1 MKHPAQVIIRPV
13 ITEKGTML
21 RMMHNQYMFEVA
33 DDATKID
40 IKNALKQLYNVDVIK
55 VRTMW
60 VKPKPKRMAVRRDG
74 TIKYTEGHT
83 RAWKKAIVTIRP
95 DQTIEDFNL

>member
-1 MKHPAQVIIRPV
+1 MKHPTQVIIRPL
-13 ITEKGTML
+13 ITEKGTRL
-21 RMMHNQYMFEVA
+21 RMQHNQYLFEVA

-40 IKNALKQLYNVDVIK
+40 IKHALKQLYNVDAVK

-60 VKPKPKRMAVRRDG
+60 VKPKPKRMGLNRVG
-74 TIKYTEGHT
+74 YT
-83 RAWKKAIVTIRP
+83 RAWKKAIVTLKP

>member
-1 MKHPAQVIIRPV
+1 MKHPAQVIIRPI
-13 ITEKGTML
+13 ITEKGTAL
-21 RMMHNQYMFEVA
+21 RMLYNQYLFEVA

-40 IKNALKQLYNVDVIK
+40 IKNALKQLYNVDAVK

-60 VKPKPKRMAVRRDG
+60 VKPKPKRFGLRSR
-74 TIKYTEGHT
+74 GHT
-83 RAWKKAIVTIRP
+83 KAWKKAIVTLKP

>member
-13 ITEKGTML
+13 ITEKGTRL
-21 RMMHNQYMFEVA
+21 RMYENLNQYMFEVA

-40 IKNALKQLYNVDVIK
+40 IKHALKQLYNVDAIK
-55 VRTMW
+55 VRTLW
-60 VKPKPKRMAVRRDG
+60 VKPKPRRRG
-74 TIKYTEGHT
+74 LRSRGYT
-83 RAWKKAIVTIRP
+83 RAWKKAIVTLKP

>member
-1 MKHPAQVIIRPV
+1 MKHPAQVIVRPL

-21 RMMHNQYMFEVA
+21 STLHNQYLFEVA

-40 IKNALKQLYNVDVIK
+40 IKHALKQLYNVDAVK

-60 VKPKPKRMAVRRDG
+60 VKPKPKRRGIRSQG
-74 TIKYTEGHT
+74 YTK
-83 RAWKKAIVTIRP
+83 AWKKAVVTLKPNQKI
-95 DQTIEDFNL
+95 DDFNL

>member
-1 MKHPAQVIIRPV
+1 MKHPTQVIIRPI

-21 RMMHNQYMFEVA
+21 RTLHNQYLFEVA

-40 IKNALKQLYNVDVIK
+40 IKHALKQLYNVDAVK

-60 VKPKPKRMAVRRDG
+60 VKPKPKRFGLRNRG
-74 TIKYTEGHT
+74 YTK
-83 RAWKKAIVTIRP
+83 AWKKAVVTLKP
-95 DQTIEDFNL
+95 NQTIEDFNL